1 MIKDV
6 AIETIENETKKQNK
20 TKQQKKNYE
29 FPGILL
35 DALGAS

>member
-6 AIETIENETKKQNK
+6 AIETIENETKK
-20 TKQQKKNYE
+20 KQKNYE